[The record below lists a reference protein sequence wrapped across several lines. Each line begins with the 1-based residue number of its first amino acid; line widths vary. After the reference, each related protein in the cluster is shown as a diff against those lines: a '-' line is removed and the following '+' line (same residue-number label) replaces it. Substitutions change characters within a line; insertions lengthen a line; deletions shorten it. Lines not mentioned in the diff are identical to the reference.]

1 MQSPYPS
8 NLVVITGGPGAGKT
22 TLINCLHE
30 RGYEISREVAR
41 AVIEEQQER
50 GGNALPWGDNE
61 AYAGLMT
68 RGSIRAWQH
77 GMGQDPQTV
86 FFDRGLPDTLAHR
99 ELSGLPDDPGL
110 KRAIETYR
118 YRRTVFILPPWS
130 EIYKNDNA
138 RTQSFSEAV
147 RTYVVLYRT
156 YLQCGYEPV
165 EIRKGPVEHRAAQIL
180 ARLRL

>member
-22 TLINCLHE
+22 TLINYLHE

-68 RGSIRAWQH
+68 RGSIRAWQP
-77 GMGQDPQTV
+77 GMGQDPQTG
-86 FFDRGLPDTLAHR
+86 FFDRCLPDTLAHR
-99 ELSGLPDDPGL
+99 ELYGLPDAPGL
-110 KRAIETYR
+110 TLHIVPHRHPKS
-118 YRRTVFILPPWS
+118 VFTLPACS
-130 EIYKNDNA
+130 
-138 RTQSFSEAV
+138 
-147 RTYVVLYRT
+147 
-156 YLQCGYEPV
+156 
-165 EIRKGPVEHRAAQIL
+165 
-180 ARLRL
+180 